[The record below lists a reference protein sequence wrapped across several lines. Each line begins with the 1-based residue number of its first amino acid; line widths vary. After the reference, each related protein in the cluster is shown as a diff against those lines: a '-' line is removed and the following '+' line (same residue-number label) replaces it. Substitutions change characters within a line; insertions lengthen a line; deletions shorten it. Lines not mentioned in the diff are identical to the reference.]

1 MFRLGESHSPMDE
14 PSSMLW
20 AKKTLHYL
28 ASLKMI
34 ERRWTS
40 LVAVSSL
47 LCVLCL
53 VTYVNMGLFA
63 SRCKTHS
70 ILPFSPMGEVT
81 NQRPIPPFL
90 ETTVRATPPQSPP
103 PAIKATPSI
112 AYFVTGTKGDL
123 ESMWRMLRALYHPRN
138 QYVLHLDLKST
149 VADRLEL
156 ARRVKDDPILFKM
169 RNVHMITKPN
179 TVTYRGPTMIA
190 NTLHACAILLRR
202 SKTWDWFINLSAS
215 DYPLVT
221 QDDILHVFSSL
232 PRDLNFLDH
241 TSRLG
246 WKAPVRGKQLIIDPG
261 LYSTNESDV
270 FLVEPRRNLPSVFKL
285 FTGSA
290 WVALTREFVEFCVW
304 GWDNLPRTLLMYYT
318 NFMSSPEGYFHT
330 VICNVPKYAR
340 TAVNHDLHFISWDT
354 PPRQHP
360 HSLGV
365 QDFSRM
371 LASNA
376 AFARK
381 FNNSDPVL
389 TLIDEKLLG
398 RMNDSL
404 TPGGW
409 CGGEPVCSEVGD
421 ISLLRPGPG
430 ANRLAQLMEK
440 VVKSVSFTHHQC
452 K

>member
-1 MFRLGESHSPMDE
+1 MLSTIVRESFTSPTVI
-14 PSSMLW
+14 
-20 AKKTLHYL
+20 K
-28 ASLKMI
+28 
-34 ERRWTS
+34 RRCACS
-40 LVAVSSL
+40 IIASSL
-47 LCVLCL
+47 LCVLGL
-53 VTYVNMGLFA
+53 VTYIHLGLAA
-63 SRCKTHS
+63 SRNNQKPPPTFVEATGMK
-70 ILPFSPMGEVT
+70 LSP
-81 NQRPIPPFL
+81 L
-90 ETTVRATPPQSPP
+90 SPP
-103 PAIKATPSI
+103 PAIREVPCL
-112 AYFVTGTKGDL
+112 AYFVSGSTGDL
-123 ESMWRMLRALYHPRN
+123 ESMWRILRALYHPRN

-149 VADRLEL
+149 LADRMEL
-156 ARRVKDDPILFKM
+156 ARRVKNDPIFSKM
-169 RNVHMITKPN
+169 NNVYMITKPN
-179 TVTYRGPTMIA
+179 VITYRGPTMIA

-202 SKTWDWFINLSAS
+202 RKNWDWFINLSAS

-241 TSRLG
+241 TSRLR
-246 WKAPVRGKQLIIDPG
+246 WKTVKRAKPPIIDPG
-261 LYSTNESDV
+261 LFATNESDV
-270 FLVEPRRNLPSVFKL
+270 FFVQPRRNLPTLFKL

-318 NFMSSPEGYFHT
+318 NFVSSPEGYFHT

-340 TAVNHDLHFISWDT
+340 TVVNHDLHFISWDM

-360 HSLGV
+360 HSIGV
-365 QDFSRM
+365 KDFSRM

-398 RMNDSL
+398 RRNDSL

-409 CGGEPVCSEVGD
+409 CAGEPICSEVGD
-421 ISLLRPGPG
+421 ISLLSPG
-430 ANRLAQLMEK
+430 AGAHRLAQLMEV
-440 VVKSVSFTHHQC
+440 VVKSESFTKHQC